1 MVSVPKIGKYN
12 IIFADYED
20 GKLSDFDIE
29 PVVATEDKTGEI
41 TQTCNEEIV
50 LEPGDKIMLWN
61 DISDIMPVCE
71 VFNVE

>member
-20 GKLSDFDIE
+20 GKLSDFDIV
-29 PVVATEDKTGEI
+29 PVTVTEDKTGEI
-41 TQTCNEEIV
+41 TQTSNKEI
-50 LEPGDKIMLWN
+50 ESGDKIMLWN
-61 DISDIMPVCE
+61 DISDIIPVCE